1 MSNIAKRN
9 TEKCELTSVGITGEP
24 KKLKATITYQQQLT
38 LGQYIGIGISSV
50 AAAGLGWYFGRIAGK
65 GKDSKVVRTL
75 DKLFGIDEDE
85 LYENDNFEED
95 EEIIDIEVDDVKE

>member
-1 MSNIAKRN
+1 MSNLAKRH

-24 KKLKATITYQQQLT
+24 RKLKATITYQQQLT
-38 LGQYIGIGISSV
+38 LGQYIGIGVSSI

-65 GKDSKVVRTL
+65 GKDSKIVKGL

-85 LYENDNFEED
+85 IYNGDDFEEED
-95 EEIIDIEVDDVKE
+95 DVIEVEVD